1 MGEKSFTAA
10 RRLRWALGFA
20 LLLLALA
27 LFFVWSLMSGSVALR
42 AGEVLSAVLSGG
54 GSDLAADVIWKIRL
68 PRLLAGMVLGGALAL
83 SGYLLQV
90 FVHNPIAG
98 PFVLGI
104 SSGAKLT
111 VALALIFV
119 LRQHRMASAA
129 FLILAAFAGAML
141 SMAFVL
147 LMARRVRGM
156 SMLVISGMM
165 IGYIC
170 SAITDFVVT
179 FASDADIVNLHNWSM
194 GSFSGMSWDNVRVM
208 TAVVAAAG
216 VGSFLLAK
224 PIGAFQMGEDYA
236 QSVGV
241 PLKALRYL
249 LVLLSSLLSACV
261 AAFAGPVSFVG
272 IAVPYL
278 MRALFQ
284 TNAPIVLIPACFLGG
299 ALCCQV
305 CDMIARTVFAPT
317 ELSIST
323 VTAIFGAPI
332 VLVMMVR
339 RRRDGL

>member
-90 FVHNPIAG
+90 FFHNPIAG

-104 SSGAKLT
+104 SSGAKLM

-224 PIGAFQMGEDYA
+224 PIGAFQMGEAYA
-236 QSVGV
+236 QSVG
-241 PLKALRYL
+241 
-249 LVLLSSLLSACV
+249 VLLSSLLSACV

>member
-10 RRLRWALGFA
+10 RRIRWAVGFA

-90 FVHNPIAG
+90 FFHNPIAG

-156 SMLVISGMM
+156 S
-165 IGYIC
+165 C
-170 SAITDFVVT
+170 
-179 FASDADIVNLHNWSM
+179 
-194 GSFSGMSWDNVRVM
+194 
-208 TAVVAAAG
+208 
-216 VGSFLLAK
+216 LLYTS
-224 PIGAFQMGEDYA
+224 P
-236 QSVGV
+236 S
-241 PLKALRYL
+241 P
-249 LVLLSSLLSACV
+249 
-261 AAFAGPVSFVG
+261 
-272 IAVPYL
+272 
-278 MRALFQ
+278 
-284 TNAPIVLIPACFLGG
+284 
-299 ALCCQV
+299 
-305 CDMIARTVFAPT
+305 
-317 ELSIST
+317 
-323 VTAIFGAPI
+323 
-332 VLVMMVR
+332 
-339 RRRDGL
+339 RD

>member
-1 MGEKSFTAA
+1 MEEKNFTAA
-10 RRLRWALGFA
+10 RRLRWAMGFA

-42 AGEVLSAVLSGG
+42 PGEVLSAVLSGG
-54 GSDLAADVIWKIRL
+54 GNDMAADVIWKIRL
-68 PRLLAGMVLGGALAL
+68 PRLLSGMILGGALAL

-90 FVHNPIAG
+90 FFHNPIAG

-111 VALALIFV
+111 VALALILV
-119 LRQHRMASAA
+119 LRQHRTASSA

-194 GSFSGMSWDNVRVM
+194 GSF
-208 TAVVAAAG
+208 
-216 VGSFLLAK
+216 
-224 PIGAFQMGEDYA
+224 
-236 QSVGV
+236 
-241 PLKALRYL
+241 
-249 LVLLSSLLSACV
+249 
-261 AAFAGPVSFVG
+261 
-272 IAVPYL
+272 
-278 MRALFQ
+278 
-284 TNAPIVLIPACFLGG
+284 
-299 ALCCQV
+299 
-305 CDMIARTVFAPT
+305 
-317 ELSIST
+317 
-323 VTAIFGAPI
+323 
-332 VLVMMVR
+332 
-339 RRRDGL
+339 